1 MKNKMS
7 KIAFV
12 VLSFVFVLSTCMTVF
27 ALTSLSVSNTQNG
40 IVATLNF
47 NKQEYNANEEVEV
60 TLNVK
65 NNNSYAVKNIQTE
78 LIVPSTIKLS
88 KGSLKGESFSLNAG
102 ESKVQE
108 VALERV
114 VETSNE
120 PTTNSP
126 QTGDNVVV
134 YIAMM
139 TISAVGLVVIAVKK
153 KWIHKKGVMSLV
165 LCFTLV
171 GAMTLTSVVNAES
184 TAKEFTVEGT
194 IKYDGEDVVI
204 KGKVTY
210 DYEVYSK
217 VQIDGVNKG
226 MYAEGNT
233 VNITAEDAP
242 EGKHFAGWTVVKGNV
257 TLADAN
263 SSTTTFV
270 MGKEDVEIKSN
281 YEVNTYT
288 IDVTLGENGK
298 VTPEGK
304 ISVKHGESKK
314 VTITANEGYHIE
326 NLESSG
332 KKYQNTL
339 GNKWKSF
346 TIDYNNVGGNYY
358 VKADFAI
365 DTFTISASVNESSMG
380 TITETAT
387 VNYGDSKTFTIAANT
402 DYHIVDVEVDG
413 VSKGAITSYTFEN
426 VKETHTIKATFAIN
440 PYTITATAGANG
452 TITESARLNTGDS
465 KTFTMTANSG
475 YGVKDVKVDGIS
487 VGPVTS
493 YTFENVNETHTIEV
507 EFDTATI
514 VTSAQEFRDAVTQDG
529 IIILA
534 NDITLDDNGNV
545 EISKNVIIHGDGHSV
560 IMPVYSGDNYSRTIS
575 VSTDGNAN
583 VKIENCVFKDS
594 GGKVY
599 LKFRDTSTVEIY
611 GGSYERLNVQDM
623 ATLVFVDGSIEEDL
637 SFDSDANI
645 TLNNGVFLS
654 NVSSFW
660 DKDLSRHNVT
670 LRLWGGTYYFDPTK
684 YLDADKYIATK
695 TKDADNVVIWVVT
708 KK

>member
-1 MKNKMS
+1 MKNKMA
-7 KIAFV
+7 KIAFII
-12 VLSFVFVLSTCMTVF
+12 LSMVFIFSACMTVF
-27 ALTSLSVSNTQNG
+27 AVTTKTVTESQNG
-40 IVATLNF
+40 IEATLNF

-78 LIVPSTIKLS
+78 LIVPSTIKLAT
-88 KGSLKGESFSLNAG
+88 GSLKGEPFSLNPG

-108 VALERV
+108 VALEKV

-134 YIAMM
+134 YISMM
-139 TISAVGLVVIAVKK
+139 TISAVALVFIAVKK
-153 KWIHKKGVMSLV
+153 KWIHKKKVMSLV

-171 GAMTLTSVVNAES
+171 GTMTLTSVVNANV
-184 TAKEFTVEGT
+184 AVKEFTVEGT

-217 VQIDGVNKG
+217 VQIDGVDKG

-233 VNITAEDAP
+233 VTITAEDAP

-288 IDVTLGENGK
+288 IDVTLGENGR

-304 ISVKHGESKK
+304 ISVKHGESKQ

-358 VKADFAI
+358 VKADFTI
-365 DTFTISASVNESSMG
+365 DTFTITSSANEGG

-387 VNYGDSKTFTIAANT
+387 VNYGGSKTFTITPNKN
-402 DYHIVDVEVDG
+402 YHIEKVEVDG
-413 VSKGAITSYTFEN
+413 QDKGTNDTYTFTD
-426 VKETHTIKATFAIN
+426 VKDNHTINATFAIN
-440 PYTITATAGANG
+440 PYSITATAGANG
-452 TITESARLNTGDS
+452 TITESARLNAGES
-465 KTFTMTANSG
+465 KTFTFYPNTG
-475 YGVKDVKVDGIS
+475 YSVYDVKVDGVSIDQVS
-487 VGPVTS
+487 S
-493 YTFENVNETHTIEV
+493 YTFENVRENH
-507 EFDTATI
+507 
-514 VTSAQEFRDAVTQDG
+514 
-529 IIILA
+529 
-534 NDITLDDNGNV
+534 
-545 EISKNVIIHGDGHSV
+545 
-560 IMPVYSGDNYSRTIS
+560 TIS
-575 VSTDGNAN
+575 VTYKKHKKVSNVTDFASGLQNG
-583 VKIENCVFKDS
+583 VDTIGLYSDLVIE
-594 GGKVY
+594 
-599 LKFRDTSTVEIY
+599 RDEIKKTIK
-611 GGSYERLNVQDM
+611 ND
-623 ATLVFVDGSIEEDL
+623 VFVDFSGHSILNSDDTFSRIKLL
-637 SFDSDANI
+637 SGTLTIYDGFLDYLPVYGGKLKLIESSVETINLSGGCEFVMNSGEVEKLFIDSAASSVKVEINGGVLKELIVYGNCSINI
-645 TLNNGVFLS
+645 T
-654 NVSSFW
+654 
-660 DKDLSRHNVT
+660 
-670 LRLWGGTYYFDPTK
+670 GGTFYFDPTS
-684 YLDADKYIATK
+684 YLDTDKYKATK
-695 TKDADNVVIWVVT
+695 TQDADVVDIWIVT
-708 KK
+708 EK

>member
-1 MKNKMS
+1 MKNKMA
-7 KIAFV
+7 KIAFII
-12 VLSFVFVLSTCMTVF
+12 LSIVFVFSACMTVF
-27 ALTSLSVSNTQNG
+27 AVTFKSVTESQNG
-40 IVATLNF
+40 IEATLNF
-47 NKQEYNANEEVEV
+47 NKQEYNANENVEV

-78 LIVPSTIKLS
+78 LIVPSKIKLAT
-88 KGSLKGESFSLNAG
+88 GSLKQETFSLNAG

-108 VALERV
+108 VALEKV

-134 YIAMM
+134 YISMM
-139 TISAVGLVVIAVKK
+139 TISAVALVFIAVKK
-153 KWIHKKGVMSLV
+153 KWIHKKKVMSLV
-165 LCFTLV
+165 LCFILIGT
-171 GAMTLTSVVNAES
+171 MTLTSVVNANV
-184 TAKEFTVEGT
+184 AVKEFTVEGT

-217 VQIDGVNKG
+217 VQIDGVDKG
-226 MYAEGNT
+226 MYADGNT

-288 IDVTLGENGK
+288 IDVTLGENGR

-304 ISVKHGESKK
+304 ISVKHGESKQ

-358 VKADFAI
+358 VKADFTI
-365 DTFTISASVNESSMG
+365 DTFTITSSANEGG

-387 VNYGDSKTFTIAANT
+387 VNYGGSKTFTITPNKN
-402 DYHIVDVEVDG
+402 YHIEKVEVDG
-413 VSKGAITSYTFEN
+413 QDKGTNDTYTFTD
-426 VKETHTIKATFAIN
+426 VKDNHTINATFAIN
-440 PYTITATAGANG
+440 PYSITATAGANG
-452 TITESARLNTGDS
+452 TITESARLNYGDS
-465 KTFTMTANSG
+465 KTFTFYPNTG
-475 YGVKDVKVDGIS
+475 YSVYDVKVDGVSID
-487 VGPVTS
+487 PVSS
-493 YTFENVNETHTIEV
+493 YTFENVRENH
-507 EFDTATI
+507 
-514 VTSAQEFRDAVTQDG
+514 
-529 IIILA
+529 
-534 NDITLDDNGNV
+534 
-545 EISKNVIIHGDGHSV
+545 
-560 IMPVYSGDNYSRTIS
+560 TIS
-575 VSTDGNAN
+575 VTYRMHKKVSSSQSLREAINDESSVLAFEKDITQTGADIRVGYNLFIDCSGHALNNALGGTGQFQLVGGTLTFFN
-583 VKIENCVFKDS
+583 GRLNYLPVWGPSCAVISEAFVDTINLSDDSSLIFSSGSISEIYVDSGSNFVKIYISGGVLRNLYVSGNCYIEIS
-594 GGKVY
+594 GGK
-599 LKFRDTSTVEIY
+599 F
-611 GGSYERLNVQDM
+611 
-623 ATLVFVDGSIEEDL
+623 
-637 SFDSDANI
+637 
-645 TLNNGVFLS
+645 
-654 NVSSFW
+654 
-660 DKDLSRHNVT
+660 
-670 LRLWGGTYYFDPTK
+670 YFDPTS
-684 YLDADKYIATK
+684 YLDADKYKATK
-695 TKDADNVVIWVVT
+695 TKDADNIDIWVVT